1 MKNCNIKRLFKHIVI
16 FECDD
21 AERVRFLFSENPYI
35 DFEEASKILV
45 TDFGFEN
52 CKIIQIDCLI

>member
-16 FECDD
+16 FECDG

-45 TDFGFEN
+45 TDFGFE
-52 CKIIQIDCLI
+52 KL